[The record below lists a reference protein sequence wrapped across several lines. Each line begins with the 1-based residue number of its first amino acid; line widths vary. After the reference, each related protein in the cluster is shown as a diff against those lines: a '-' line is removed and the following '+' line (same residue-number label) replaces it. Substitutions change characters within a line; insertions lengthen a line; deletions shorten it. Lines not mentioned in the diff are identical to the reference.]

1 MNVVDLT
8 LQRSLPSVM
17 VPKREPVAPMPT
29 NGERLLVASNG
40 VFIEI
45 RRSWL
50 SLVRRI
56 ATYAVPTAIPYG
68 EINEDTQLGCGAVPA
83 ALISRFTTMARAAFP
98 KETGAWIVW
107 SPTSRDFRLVP
118 LVIRSHDEGSLD
130 YEPPQLE
137 GDEQLV
143 VDCHSHGRYP
153 AYFSDT
159 DDADDRHEVK
169 FALVVGNCQAAT
181 PSLALRLCAKG
192 IFEPFERV
200 PSAWYRAI
208 AMEAV

>member
-1 MNVVDLT
+1 MNVLDLT
-8 LQRSLPSVM
+8 LQQSLPSVM
-17 VPKREPVAPMPT
+17 VPRREPVAPMSA

-45 RRSWL
+45 RRAWL

-83 ALISRFTTMARAAFP
+83 ALIAQFAAMARAAFP

-118 LVIRSHDEGSLD
+118 LVIRSHDEDSLD
-130 YEPPQLE
+130 YDLPPLE

-143 VDCHSHGRYP
+143 VDCHSHGKHP
-153 AYFSDT
+153 AYFSSK
-159 DDADDRHEVK
+159 DDADDQHEVK
-169 FALVVGNCQAAT
+169 FALVVGNCQASM

-192 IFEPFERV
+192 IFEELERA

-208 AMEAV
+208 AMEAA